1 MLCTVTPPRDRCKF
15 SVESFK
21 FVKVVEVTIL
31 RTEEAAEFH
40 PWLAYENTGSLEML
54 SPWEYIEI
62 SESVP

>member
-1 MLCTVTPPRDRCKF
+1 M
-15 SVESFK
+15 
-21 FVKVVEVTIL
+21 EVTIL